1 MQAGLC
7 FAVPFATLFSLMPEH
22 WKMVEALTAGHPD
35 KICDQIADALLD
47 EFLRRDPA
55 TRATIEV
62 FASHGMLAVGGSVVS
77 RADFDTSVIAKN
89 IHKEI
94 TGHDD
99 VEVFVNMGL
108 EVPTSATLMSSGSTV
123 VNGYA
128 TRETREFLPRPYV
141 LAQALAKRLDDLR
154 ATDPAFFWLRPHG
167 KVQVLCQGK
176 QLVAITLLLE
186 HADDVPGSLVRE
198 TMRREVL
205 EPVVGDLSRVAL
217 HVNPYGRY
225 RGGECVHASGSTGC
239 KIANDTYGG
248 LVPHGLSSISGKDP
262 YSPNRAGAYAARQAA
277 KSLVASGQTPSAL
290 VSVGYTLGQAAPVFV
305 QALGANGADFSDVV
319 KKHFDFRPEAI
330 VERLHLACP
339 MYRGLSCYGHFGRLG
354 MPWEDVVGFSADVQ
368 K

>member
-1 MQAGLC
+1 
-7 FAVPFATLFSLMPEH
+7 
-22 WKMVEALTAGHPD
+22 MVEALTAGHPD
-35 KICDQIADALLD
+35 KICDQIADGLLD

-62 FASHGMLAVGGSVVS
+62 FASHGMLAVGGSAVS
-77 RADFDTSVIAKN
+77 RADFDTSIVAKN

-108 EVPTSATLMSSGSTV
+108 EAPTSAALMSSGSTV

-141 LAQALAKRLDDLR
+141 LAQALAKRLDDVR
-154 ATDPAFFWLRPHG
+154 KTDPAYFWLRPHG

-176 QLVAITLLLE
+176 RLVSVTLLLE
-186 HADDVPGSLVRE
+186 HSDETSGTHVRE
-198 TMRREVL
+198 AVRRDVL
-205 EPVVGDLSRVAL
+205 EPVIGDLSGVAL

-225 RGGECVHASGSTGC
+225 RGGECVHASGATGS

-248 LVPHGLSSISGKDP
+248 LIPHGLSSISGKDP
-262 YSPNRAGAYAARQAA
+262 FSPNRAGAYAARQAA
-277 KSLVASGQTPSAL
+277 KSLVEGGFTPNTL
-290 VSVGYTLGQAAPVFV
+290 VSVGYTLGQAEPVFV
-305 QALGANGADFSDVV
+305 QALGANGQDFSDLI

-330 VERLHLACP
+330 VEHLGLARP
-339 MYRGLSCYGHFGRLG
+339 MYRALSCYGHFGRFGL
-354 MPWEDVVGFSADVQ
+354 PWEEAVPLVT